1 MAETERRRQRCSQTA
16 QRQQR
21 RLGAKTFASLRQ
33 RIRISYHMPAMALE
47 ETCRYI
53 DHHTVRCGRPA
64 SIFADDAKAD
74 IHRHAGGVPRLVNA
88 VCYRSILHAVVN
100 DISIIDS
107 TNIVTDELDS

>member
-1 MAETERRRQRCSQTA
+1 
-16 QRQQR
+16 
-21 RLGAKTFASLRQ
+21 
-33 RIRISYHMPAMALE
+33 MALE

-88 VCYRSILHAVVN
+88 VCYRSILRAAVN
-100 DISIIDS
+100 DIRIIRWASCCSIAPMAALS
-107 TNIVTDELDS
+107 SMLM